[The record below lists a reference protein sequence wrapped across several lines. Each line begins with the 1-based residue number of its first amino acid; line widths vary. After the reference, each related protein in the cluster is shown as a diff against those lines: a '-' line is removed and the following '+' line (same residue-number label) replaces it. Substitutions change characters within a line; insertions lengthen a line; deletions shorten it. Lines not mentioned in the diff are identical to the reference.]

1 MAENYQSQD
10 LWSRTTTRNGYAA
23 DELRSVL
30 QKSIRRGMVEE
41 AILAG
46 CELFFDS
53 TETEEMLW
61 RRLEIITTEDVGM
74 GFPDGPAVIEALY
87 QQAKRMA
94 DPGDRWMYGAHAIR
108 ILATA
113 RKDRL
118 SMELA
123 CWARE
128 SLARGERRIE
138 IEDYHLDMH
147 TRRGVERG
155 NGPEHWWRNGA
166 RLDNQINEVP
176 SRYNAYLR
184 RLYLG
189 DGDGEGS

>member
-1 MAENYQSQD
+1 MDQNYQSQD

-53 TETEEMLW
+53 PETEQMLW
-61 RRLEIITTEDVGM
+61 RRLEIITTEDVGL
-74 GFPDGPAVIEALY
+74 GFPEGPAVIEALY
-87 QQAKRMA
+87 QQAMRMA

-108 ILATA
+108 ILASA
-113 RKDRL
+113 KKDRL

-123 CWARE
+123 CWSRE
-128 SLARGERRIE
+128 TLARGERRIKV
-138 IEDYHLDMH
+138 EDYHLDMH

-155 NGPEHWWRNGA
+155 NGPAHWWRDGA
-166 RLDNQINEVP
+166 RLDNQINEEP
-176 SRYNAYLR
+176 TKYNI
-184 RLYLG
+184 YLG
-189 DGDGEGS
+189 KLFCGNNDTGKD

>member
-30 QKSIRRGMVEE
+30 QKSIRRGMMEE

-46 CELFFDS
+46 CELFFS
-53 TETEEMLW
+53 SPETEEMLW
-61 RRLEIITTEDVGM
+61 RRLEIITTEDVGL
-74 GFPDGPAVIEALY
+74 GLPNGPAVIEALY
-87 QQAKRMA
+87 RQAKRMV

-108 ILATA
+108 LLATA
-113 RKDRL
+113 PKDRL
-118 SMELA
+118 SMEIA

-128 SLARGERRIE
+128 SLDRGERRIE

-147 TRRGVERG
+147 TRRGVEQG

-166 RLDNQINEVP
+166 RLDNQINDTP
-176 SRYNAYLR
+176 TKYDAYLR
-184 RLYLG
+184 KLYAG
-189 DGDGEGS
+189 SDDGEKS